1 MQTLGIIGGLGPQT
15 TANLY
20 LRVQKLVDPK
30 LTGSRPPIIINS
42 VPITSRLE
50 RENIL
55 YEREFEPVLPYLVEA
70 GKSLEN
76 AGADFLVLACNSLHI
91 FEKQISENIDV
102 PFLSMVDVTVD
113 YIVSKD
119 IKKVGL
125 LGTYKTKS
133 SGMYTVALESKGIKT
148 IQTSEEEQ
156 KLLGESI
163 IRLIEGSYGP
173 EDQVLLKNLVMSLAE
188 QGASKVILACTDLHL
203 VVDFE
208 DTAMASLIVDSMD
221 ILAQRSA
228 ERIMT

>member
-1 MQTLGIIGGLGPQT
+1 M
-15 TANLY
+15 
-20 LRVQKLVDPK
+20 
-30 LTGSRPPIIINS
+30 
-42 VPITSRLE
+42 
-50 RENIL
+50 
-55 YEREFEPVLPYLVEA
+55 LPYLVEA